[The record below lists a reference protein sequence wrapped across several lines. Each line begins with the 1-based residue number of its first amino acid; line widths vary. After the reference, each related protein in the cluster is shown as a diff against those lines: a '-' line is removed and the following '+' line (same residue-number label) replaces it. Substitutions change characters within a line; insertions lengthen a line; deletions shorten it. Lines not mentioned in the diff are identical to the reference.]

1 MCRFLKVSRSGYYD
15 WLNRGESPRSKRN
28 RELAVT
34 ITKLFYQHKGR
45 YGSPRI
51 HNELQKQGI
60 KCGKSKVETLM
71 RQMGLRAREKSKY
84 RKTTDSKHDYPI
96 APNLLNR
103 NFQVD
108 APNQV
113 WVSDITH
120 IRTMEGWLYLAIVMD
135 LYSRKIVGWSMSNS
149 LSSSIAVDALQMA
162 IRNRQP
168 RKGLIHHSDRG
179 IQYAC
184 NSYRRL
190 LQHNHLVCSMS
201 RKGDCWDSSPAESF
215 FSTLKIECINDRVFL
230 TRAQAKREIF
240 EYIEIDY
247 NRKRSHSSIGYMS
260 PENFEKFRLSA

>member
-28 RELAVT
+28 RELAVI

-113 WVSDITH
+113 WVSDITY

-201 RKGDCWDSSPAESF
+201 RKGDCWDNSPAESF

-260 PENFEKFRLSA
+260 PENYENLRLSA

>member
-28 RELAVT
+28 RELAVI

-60 KCGKSKVETLM
+60 KCGKSKVEALM

-103 NFQVD
+103 NVQVD

-113 WVSDITH
+113 WVSDITY

-162 IRNRQP
+162 IRNRATP
-168 RKGLIHHSDRG
+168 KG
-179 IQYAC
+179 
-184 NSYRRL
+184 SYPSFR
-190 LQHNHLVCSMS
+190 S
-201 RKGDCWDSSPAESF
+201 R
-215 FSTLKIECINDRVFL
+215 
-230 TRAQAKREIF
+230 
-240 EYIEIDY
+240 Y
-247 NRKRSHSSIGYMS
+247 SIC
-260 PENFEKFRLSA
+260 L